1 MMGKDVCVFKTAMG
15 GTKALYSILTSDF
28 SGPDLGYISI
38 TVQKLWFNLS
48 WILLE
53 YMLHVL
59 RPGLQMLPI
68 PSFYSKGA
76 ETRARSMWS
85 EIPAILLSFLPFFL
99 PALLRIP
106 RQLVRLTL
114 VKFLRTSAMI
124 VSKKI
129 LTPVPD
135 SEMGIF
141 QVRRRYGAR
150 IRRERPWRPSTFYIY
165 QKTTK
170 SSQTGKPARCSGTLR
185 RVTGGGG

>member
-1 MMGKDVCVFKTAMG
+1 MGRDVCVFKTAMG
-15 GTKALYSILTSDF
+15 GTKALYCILTSDF

-38 TVQKLWFNLS
+38 TVQKLRFNLS

-76 ETRARSMWS
+76 ETRSRSMWS

-106 RQLVRLTL
+106 RQLVRLTS
-114 VKFLRTSAMI
+114 VKFLRTSAMT
-124 VSKKI
+124 VSKKSSHPFR
-129 LTPVPD
+129 T
-135 SEMGIF
+135 
-141 QVRRRYGAR
+141 RRWGSFRYGAGTAR
-150 IRRERPWRPSTFYIY
+150 GYAENGRGRLVPSIFI
-165 QKTTK
+165 K
-170 SSQTGKPARCSGTLR
+170 KPRNLHK
-185 RVTGGGG
+185 RVSLLVALELSAESRGGG